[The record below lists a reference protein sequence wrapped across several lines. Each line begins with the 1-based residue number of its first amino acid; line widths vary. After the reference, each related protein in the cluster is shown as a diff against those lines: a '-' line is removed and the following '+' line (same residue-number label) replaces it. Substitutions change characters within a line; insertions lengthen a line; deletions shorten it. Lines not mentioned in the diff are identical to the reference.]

1 MLQDTRGFRPT
12 PGRPPHAIQEG
23 DVSMSDATTST
34 VKALIDLS
42 KRIAV
47 DGDELDEEELLAE
60 NIALRAVFTLLVG
73 MGGSEDTDQVLSAL
87 RGELR
92 LLIEARPL
100 IERLGDSAEFADAI
114 VSFLNGILTILS
126 ESDDGSL
133 PF

>member
-1 MLQDTRGFRPT
+1 MT
-12 PGRPPHAIQEG
+12 
-23 DVSMSDATTST
+23 DATTST

-47 DGDELDEEELLAE
+47 NGDELDEEELLAE
-60 NIALRAVFTLLVG
+60 NIALRAVLTLLVG

-114 VSFLNGILTILS
+114 VSLLNGILTILS